1 MFLRELFE
9 GAIPVAAKTG
19 NKVVRKY
26 RCTSGSRKGRVVAKP
41 ATCNAPRNVGKSMSL
56 KKTKR
61 RKGANIKVKTART
74 KRANP
79 ASTRLKVVNVGRRHK
94 ERKPGKGKR
103 I

>member
-1 MFLRELFE
+1 MLIRELLE
-9 GAIPVAAKTG
+9 GAIPVAGRTG

-41 ATCNAPRNVGKSMSL
+41 STCNAPRNVRKSVEL

-61 RKGANIKVKTART
+61 KKGANMQVKINRT
-74 KRANP
+74 KRATGP
-79 ASTRLKVVNVGRRHK
+79 STRLKNINVGRRHK